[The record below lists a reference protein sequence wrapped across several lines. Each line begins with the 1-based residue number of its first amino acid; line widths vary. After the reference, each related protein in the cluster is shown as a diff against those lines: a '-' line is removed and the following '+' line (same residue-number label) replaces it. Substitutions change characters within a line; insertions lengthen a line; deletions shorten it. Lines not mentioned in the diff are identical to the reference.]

1 MNKPKVSI
9 IVALYNKEKYIKKCL
24 KSLVNQTL
32 KDIEIIVVND
42 CSTDKSLDVVKS
54 LDDKRIKVINN
65 KKNKGIGI
73 TRNIGVAKATGE
85 YIGFVDADDY
95 VEKDMYEKYY
105 NYAKEYNLDLLTSD
119 YFKIINNKKEYF
131 KVDNFKIT
139 NIEKNN
145 NIINLINY
153 GPCNKLFKR
162 DLIINNNIIFSET
175 TKFEDVI
182 FVAKAI
188 RYSKNIRYLNEA
200 YYNYVIHSLSETTTV
215 DKRTFDIFEVLDNV
229 NDIYSNLYGTKEL
242 EYFNINEVTRYM
254 LKQRYVSNKKERENF
269 IDSGYSYLYSINS
282 DWRKNRIYK
291 KEPLYKR
298 IIKNNKT
305 FLSIYC
311 KMSNR
316 GD

>member
-9 IVALYNKEKYIKKCL
+9 IVALYNKDKYIKKCI
-24 KSLVNQTL
+24 KSLLNQTL

-42 CSTDKSLDVVKS
+42 CSTDKSLDIVKS
-54 LDDKRIKVINN
+54 FDDKRIKVINN

-73 TRNIGVAKATGE
+73 TRNIGVSKATGE

-105 NYAKEYNLDLLTSD
+105 NYAKEHNLDLLTSD
-119 YFKIINNKKEYF
+119 YFKIINNEKKYF
-131 KVDNFKIT
+131 KVDNFEIT

-162 DLIINNNIIFSET
+162 DLIVNNNIMFSET

-188 RYSKNIRYLNEA
+188 RYSKNIGYLNEA

-254 LKQRYVSNKKERENF
+254 LKQRYVSDKKERENF
-269 IDSGYSYLYSINS
+269 IDSGYCYLYSINS
-282 DWRKNRIYK
+282 DWRNNKIYK

>member
-1 MNKPKVSI
+1 MNKSKVSI

-42 CSTDKSLDVVKS
+42 CSIDKSLDIVKS
-54 LDDKRIKVINN
+54 FDDKRIKVINN

-73 TRNIGVAKATGE
+73 TRNIGVSKATGE

-105 NYAKEYNLDLLTSD
+105 NYAKENNLDLLTSD

-131 KVDNFKIT
+131 KVDNFEIT

-188 RYSKNIRYLNEA
+188 RYSKHIGYLNEA

-254 LKQRYVSNKKERENF
+254 LKQRYVSNKKEREIF

-298 IIKNNKT
+298 IVKNNKT

-311 KMSNR
+311 KMSSR

>member
-1 MNKPKVSI
+1 MKQPKVSVI
-9 IVALYNKEKYIKKCL
+9 IALYNKEKYIKKCI
-24 KSLVNQTL
+24 KSLLNQTL

-42 CSTDKSLDVVKS
+42 CSTDKSLDIVKS
-54 LDDKRIKVINN
+54 FDDKRIKVVIN

-73 TRNIGVAKATGE
+73 TRNIGVSKATGE

-105 NYAKEYNLDLLTSD
+105 NYAKENNLDLLTSD

-131 KVDNFKIT
+131 KVDNFEIT

-153 GPCNKLFKR
+153 GPCNKLFKKE
-162 DLIINNNIIFSET
+162 LIINNNIIFSET

-182 FVAKAI
+182 FVASSVK
-188 RYSKNIRYLNEA
+188 YCKNIGYLNEA
-200 YYNYVIHSLSETTTV
+200 YYNYVIHDLSETTTI

-229 NDIYSNLYGTKEL
+229 NDIYSNLDGSKEL
-242 EYFNINEVTRYM
+242 EYFNITEVTRYM
-254 LKQRYVSNKKERENF
+254 LKQKYVSNKKERENF
-269 IDSGYSYLYSINS
+269 IDSGYSYLYSINP
-282 DWRKNRIYK
+282 DWRKNKLYK

-298 IIKNNKT
+298 IIKNNKA

-311 KMSNR
+311 NLKNKL
-316 GD
+316 

>member
-42 CSTDKSLDVVKS
+42 CSTDKSLDIVKS
-54 LDDKRIKVINN
+54 FDDKRIKVINN
-65 KKNKGIGI
+65 KKNKGIGT

-105 NYAKEYNLDLLTSD
+105 NYAKENNLDLLTSD

-131 KVDNFKIT
+131 KVDNFEIT

-153 GPCNKLFKR
+153 GPCNKLFKK

-188 RYSKNIRYLNEA
+188 RYSKNIGYLNEA

-254 LKQRYVSNKKERENF
+254 LKQKYVSNSKERTNF
-269 IDSGYSYLYSINS
+269 IESGYSYLYSINS
-282 DWRKNRIYK
+282 DWRKNKIYK

-311 KMSNR
+311 KMSSR

>member
-9 IVALYNKEKYIKKCL
+9 IVALYNKKKYIKKCL

-42 CSTDKSLDVVKS
+42 CSTDKSLDIVKS
-54 LDDKRIKVINN
+54 IDEKRIKVINN

-73 TRNIGVAKATGE
+73 TRNIGVSKATGE

-105 NYAKEYNLDLLTSD
+105 NYAKENNLDLLTSD

-131 KVDNFKIT
+131 KVDNFEIT

-162 DLIINNNIIFSET
+162 DLIINNNIIFSGT

-188 RYSKNIRYLNEA
+188 RYSKNISYLNEA
-200 YYNYVIHSLSETTTV
+200 YYNYMIHSLSETTTV

-254 LKQRYVSNKKERENF
+254 LKQRYVSNKKEREIF

-282 DWRKNRIYK
+282 DWRKNRVYK
-291 KEPLYKR
+291 KEPLYIR

-305 FLSIYC
+305 FLSFYC

>member
-9 IVALYNKEKYIKKCL
+9 IVALYNKDKYIKKCI
-24 KSLVNQTL
+24 KSLLNQTL

-42 CSTDKSLDVVKS
+42 CSTDKSLDIVRS

-73 TRNIGVAKATGE
+73 TRNIGISKAQGE
-85 YIGFVDADDY
+85 FLGFVDADDY
-95 VEKDMYEKYY
+95 IEKNMYEKYY
-105 NYAKEYNLDLLTSD
+105 NYAKENNLDLLTSD

-131 KVDNFKIT
+131 KVDNFEIT

-188 RYSKNIRYLNEA
+188 RCSKHIGYLNEA

-254 LKQRYVSNKKERENF
+254 LKQRYVSNKKERTNF

>member
-32 KDIEIIVVND
+32 KDIEIIVIND
-42 CSTDKSLDVVKS
+42 CSTDKSLDIVKS
-54 LDDKRIKVINN
+54 FDDKRIKVINN

-73 TRNIGVAKATGE
+73 TRNIGVSKANGE

-95 VEKDMYEKYY
+95 VEREMYEKYY
-105 NYAKEYNLDLLTSD
+105 NYAKEHNLDLLTSD
-119 YFKIINNKKEYF
+119 YFKIINHKKEYF
-131 KVDNFKIT
+131 KVDNFEIT

-145 NIINLINY
+145 TIINLINY

-188 RYSKNIRYLNEA
+188 RYSKNIGYLNKA

-254 LKQRYVSNKKERENF
+254 LKQRYVSNKKEKEIF

>member
-1 MNKPKVSI
+1 MTQPKVSI

-24 KSLVNQTL
+24 KSLINQTL

-42 CSTDKSLDVVKS
+42 CSTDKSLEIVKS
-54 LDDKRIKVINN
+54 FDDKRIKVINN

-73 TRNIGVAKATGE
+73 TRNIGVSKSSGE

-95 VEKDMYEKYY
+95 VEKEVYESYY
-105 NYAKEYNLDLLTSD
+105 TYAKENNLDLLTTD

-139 NIEKNN
+139 NIEKNK

-162 DLIINNNIIFSET
+162 ELIINNEIIFSET

-182 FVAKAI
+182 FVAKSV
-188 RYSKNIRYLNEA
+188 RYAKNIGYLNEA
-200 YYNYVIHSLSETTTV
+200 YYNYVIHNLSETTTV

-229 NDIYSNLYGTKEL
+229 NDIYNNLSGSEEL
-242 EYFNINEVTRYM
+242 EYFNISEVTRYM
-254 LKQRYVSNKKERENF
+254 LKQRYVSNASERSKF
-269 IDSGYSYLYSINS
+269 IDNGYSYLYSINS
-282 DWRKNRIYK
+282 EWRRNKLYK

-305 FLSIYC
+305 FLTIYC